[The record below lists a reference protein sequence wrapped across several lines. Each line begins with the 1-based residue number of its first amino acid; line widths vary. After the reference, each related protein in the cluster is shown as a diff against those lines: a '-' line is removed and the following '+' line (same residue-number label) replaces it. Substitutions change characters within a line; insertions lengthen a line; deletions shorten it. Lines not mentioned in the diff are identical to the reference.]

1 MARQE
6 IGKVQE
12 MLVVSTQEQ
21 QETTGEGEN
30 LEIEGLSAQ
39 QQTRVGSN
47 LLL

>member
-30 LEIEGLSAQ
+30 LIEGLSAQ
-39 QQTRVGSN
+39 QQTRVGLN

>member
-6 IGKVQE
+6 IGNVQE

-30 LEIEGLSAQ
+30 LENEGLSAQ
-39 QQTRVGSN
+39 QQTGVGLN
-47 LLL
+47 